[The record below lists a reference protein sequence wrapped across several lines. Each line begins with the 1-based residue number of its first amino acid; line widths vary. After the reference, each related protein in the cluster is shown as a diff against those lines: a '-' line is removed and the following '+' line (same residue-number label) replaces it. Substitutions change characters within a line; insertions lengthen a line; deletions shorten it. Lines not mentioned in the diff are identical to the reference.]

1 LPENTPREKGTREPA
16 DETVLAE
23 VLKKVRRIEIFTR
36 RLVNDVFSGEY
47 HSVFK
52 GQGMEFDEVREYQ
65 PGDDVRSIDWNVTA
79 RMGAPY
85 VKRFVEERELVVIF
99 LLDVSASGRFGSG
112 EKTKLDMAAEIC
124 ALLSFSAVKN
134 NDKIGAVI
142 FSDDVEEYIPPDKGR
157 KHALHVIRK
166 ILFYRP
172 RGRKT
177 NIAQALS
184 YLLRVMKRRAI
195 VFLVS
200 DFLSPDFSRE
210 IALAAKKFDVVALK
224 IRDPREEALAGGGL
238 VRVWD
243 QEAGMERLIDIS
255 GVRAKK
261 RFTGAIREKDDLLKE
276 LFNRCGVDSIDID
289 THLDYIRP
297 LEMFFRARA
306 KRR

>member
-1 LPENTPREKGTREPA
+1 MQKERTSLEPA
-16 DETVLAE
+16 DEAVLSE
-23 VLKKVRRIEIFTR
+23 VLKKVRRIEIITK

-52 GQGMEFDEVREYQ
+52 GQGMEFEEVREYQ

-79 RMGAPY
+79 RMGAPFI
-85 VKRFVEERELVVIF
+85 KRFVEERELVVIF

-112 EKTKLDMAAEIC
+112 EKTKLDTAAEIC
-124 ALLSFSAVKN
+124 ALLSFSAVQN

-166 ILFYRP
+166 VLFYRP
-172 RGRKT
+172 QGRRT
-177 NIAQALS
+177 DIAQALS

-195 VFLVS
+195 VFVVS
-200 DFLSPDFSRE
+200 DFLAPDFSRE
-210 IALAAKKFDVVALK
+210 IGLAARKYDVVALR
-224 IRDPREEALAGGGL
+224 IRDPREEQLSGAGL
-238 VRVWD
+238 LRVWD
-243 QEAGMERLIDIS
+243 QENGTERLIDLS
-255 GVRAKK
+255 SARARE
-261 RFTGAIREKDDLLKE
+261 RFARVIRERDESLKT
-276 LFNRCGVDSIDID
+276 LFNRCGVDMIDID
-289 THLDYIRP
+289 THADYIRP